1 MTKEGC
7 GDGHKGLP
15 QCSDGA
21 RGSADERTLSSS
33 RASADRA
40 PAHPTPAGCQ
50 LLAVFSRS
58 AMSLLSLMV
67 LGGLVTRG
75 NVSWSTQIE

>member
-1 MTKEGC
+1 MMKEGC
-7 GDGHKGLP
+7 GDGHEGLP
-15 QCSDGA
+15 LCSDGA

-50 LLAVFSRS
+50 LLAVF
-58 AMSLLSLMV
+58 AAVFHWTVVMV
-67 LGGLVTRG
+67 LGVSGNKRKCPLV
-75 NVSWSTQIE
+75 QAD